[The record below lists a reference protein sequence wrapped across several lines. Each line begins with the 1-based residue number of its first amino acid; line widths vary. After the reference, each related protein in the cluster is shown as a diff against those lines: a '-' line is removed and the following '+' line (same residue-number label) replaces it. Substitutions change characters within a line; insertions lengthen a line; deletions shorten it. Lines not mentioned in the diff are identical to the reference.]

1 MTALLDKD
9 PVKEA
14 GSRRAAMKSKYY
26 RNWHLAND
34 ETEFKVTEMEFALM
48 RVIEAFARWVAAAD
62 EMVGLSELKHAEHV
76 ILHVIRM
83 QNRPKS
89 GATIARLLNRD
100 DLPNIQYSLRKL
112 ESSGLIHKNKEAGT
126 KNHTYSITKLGEKLT
141 NEYSKLRTEIL
152 IRKLQPDRLRR
163 TGRGRHRTAF
173 DHHRHLRGIGAD
185 LGHAQPRQRR
195 LGGNA

>member
-1 MTALLDKD
+1 
-9 PVKEA
+9 
-14 GSRRAAMKSKYY
+14 MKSKYY

-34 ETEFKVTEMEFALM
+34 ETEFKVTELEFALM

-112 ESSGLIHKNKEAGT
+112 ESIGLIQKIKEAGS
-126 KNHTYSITKLGEKLT
+126 KNHTYSITKMGEDLT
-141 NEYSKLRTEIL
+141 NEYSRMRSEIL
-152 IRKLQPDRLRR
+152 IKKFRSIADFDNRVEDATELLAII
-163 TGRGRHRTAF
+163 TGIYEESARSSFSLNHVTE
-173 DHHRHLRGIGAD
+173 
-185 LGHAQPRQRR
+185 PE
-195 LGGNA
+195 

>member
-1 MTALLDKD
+1 
-9 PVKEA
+9 
-14 GSRRAAMKSKYY
+14 MKSKYY

-34 ETEFKVTEMEFALM
+34 ETEFKVTELEFALM
-48 RVIEAFARWVAAAD
+48 RVLEAFGRWVAAAN
-62 EMVGLSELKHAEHV
+62 EMVGLSELKHAEHI

-112 ESSGLIHKNKEAGT
+112 ESAGLILKNKEAGT

-141 NEYSKLRTEIL
+141 NEYSRLRSEIL
-152 IRKLQPDRLRR
+152 MRKFRSLTDFDERVEDATDLLSIITGIYEESAR
-163 TGRGRHRTAF
+163 TSVTLNRGSE
-173 DHHRHLRGIGAD
+173 
-185 LGHAQPRQRR
+185 
-195 LGGNA
+195 

>member
-1 MTALLDKD
+1 MKPLLDKGAIN
-9 PVKEA
+9 EA
-14 GSRRAAMKSKYY
+14 TNRRTPMKSKYY

-48 RVIEAFARWVAAAD
+48 RVIEAFGRWVAAAD
-62 EMVGLSELKHAEHV
+62 EIVGLSELKHAEHV

-112 ESSGLIHKNKEAGT
+112 ESHGLVQKNKEPGT
-126 KNHTYSITKLGEKLT
+126 KNHSYSITQSGEEMT
-141 NEYSKLRTEIL
+141 DEYSKLRTEIL
-152 IRKLQPDRLRR
+152 IKKFRSLTDFDERVEDATELLSIITGIYEESAR
-163 TGRGRHRTAF
+163 TSVTLNR
-173 DHHRHLRGIGAD
+173 I
-185 LGHAQPRQRR
+185 
-195 LGGNA
+195 NE

>member
-1 MTALLDKD
+1 M
-9 PVKEA
+9 E
-14 GSRRAAMKSKYY
+14 SKYY

-34 ETEFKVTEMEFALM
+34 ATEFKVTELEFGLM

-62 EMVGLSELKHAEHV
+62 EMVGLTELKHAEHV

-112 ESSGLIHKNKEAGT
+112 ENSGFIHKNKEVGT
-126 KNHTYSITKLGEKLT
+126 KNHSYSITKLGENLT

-152 IRKLQPDRLRR
+152 IRKFRSLSDFDARVEDATELLSIITGIYEESAR
-163 TGRGRHRTAF
+163 TSVTLTRASE
-173 DHHRHLRGIGAD
+173 
-185 LGHAQPRQRR
+185 
-195 LGGNA
+195 